1 MPDKRF
7 ERFKSLELE
16 DYFQDDCVAA
26 LQAKTRGVDNL
37 SANTAALYPVVLPD
51 RLELLVNLPSGMKKV
66 TVAMNRAEL
75 TAQIRTLRLYLEKRT
90 TRQYLPAA
98 QALYK
103 ALILPIEP
111 WLKEQSVDTLV
122 FIPDGSLRTIPLAA
136 LHDGN
141 QFLIEKFAIA
151 TSPGLTLTDP
161 RTIPRKD
168 TQILLNGLTEGVQD
182 FSPLPF
188 VEQEL
193 QQIADL
199 YQSHTIL
206 KNEGFRV
213 NNLREELADIPYR
226 IVHIASHGQFN
237 ADNRETFVLAYDNKI
252 SMNTLEDLLGLSR
265 YRNNPVELL
274 TLSACQTAAG
284 DDRAALG
291 LAGVAI
297 KAGARSALASLW
309 FINDR
314 ASSVL
319 VTEFYR
325 QLQNPKL
332 SKAKALQQAQLIL
345 LKQRRYRHPS
355 LWAPFLLIGNW
366 L

>member
-1 MPDKRF
+1 
-7 ERFKSLELE
+7 
-16 DYFQDDCVAA
+16 
-26 LQAKTRGVDNL
+26 VDHL
-37 SANTAALYPVVLPD
+37 ATNTAALYPVILPD
-51 RLELLVNLPSGMKKV
+51 RLELLVSLPSGMKK
-66 TVAMNRAEL
+66 TSVALSQAEL
-75 TAQIRTLRLYLEKRT
+75 TAQIRILRLSLEKRT
-90 TRQYLPAA
+90 TREYLPHA
-98 QALYK
+98 QTLYK
-103 ALILPIEP
+103 TLILPIEA
-111 WLKEQSVDTLV
+111 WLKAESIDTLV
-122 FIPDGSLRTIPLAA
+122 FIPDGPLRTIPLSA
-136 LHDGN
+136 LHDGT
-141 QFLIEKFAIA
+141 QFLIEKYAIA

-161 RTIPRKD
+161 QSIPRKNA
-168 TQILLNGLTEGVQD
+168 QVLLSGLSESVQN
-182 FSPLPF
+182 FPALPF
-188 VEQEL
+188 VNEEL
-193 QQIADL
+193 QHVADL
-199 YQSHTIL
+199 YKGHTIL
-206 KNEGFRV
+206 KNKTFRV
-213 NNLREELADIPYR
+213 NNLRTELADILFR
-226 IVHIASHGQFN
+226 VVHIASHGQFS
-237 ADNRETFVLAYDNKI
+237 ADNSETFLLAYDDKI

-265 YRNNPVELL
+265 YRDSPIELL

-332 SKAKALQQAQLIL
+332 SKAKALQQAQQFL
-345 LKQRRYRHPS
+345 LKHRRYRHPS